1 VKISGARK
9 GLTTMTICVPV
20 PGGGELRP
28 GALSLPAGRLLR
40 MEDDTGV
47 GWITQAPVREPG
59 PMWSALSALHG
70 ETGLVPVLVP
80 AGRGDD
86 LEASC
91 YDPAEIADVDR
102 VDAAAILEQLWGEAL
117 PEPWQTGPRWEQ
129 DNEWADEMTAP
140 FTRQYPGL
148 APAVTQA
155 LAPGALEAVLCSFP
169 ASRIALVPAARPAD
183 VLPVLN
189 WCPGNWNSACPV
201 PTPVGFAAV
210 LRSWEERFGARL
222 LALTHDEAYL
232 LVERPPHD
240 LDTALPVAA
249 EHFVFCDEPAG
260 RQSVQTTAGEIVS
273 APLWYFWW
281 D

>member
-1 VKISGARK
+1 M
-9 GLTTMTICVPV
+9 MTICVPV
-20 PGGGELRP
+20 PGEGELRL
-28 GALSLPAGRLLR
+28 GTVSLPAGRLLR
-40 MEDDTGV
+40 LADDTGV

-80 AGRGDD
+80 VGRGDD

-91 YDPAEIADVDR
+91 CDPAEVADVDR
-102 VDAAAILEQLWGEAL
+102 ADAAAMLGHLWIDSL
-117 PEPWQTGPRWEQ
+117 PESWQTGPEWDEE
-129 DNEWADEMTAP
+129 NEHADEMTAP
-140 FTRQYPGL
+140 FSRQYPGL
-148 APAVTQA
+148 APAVTQS
-155 LAPGALEAVLCSFP
+155 LAAGPLEAVLRSFP
-169 ASRIALVPAARPAD
+169 ASRVALVPAARPAD

-189 WCPGNWNSACPV
+189 WCPGNWNCAFPAPS
-201 PTPVGFAAV
+201 PVGFAAV

-240 LDTALPVAA
+240 LDAALPVAA

-260 RQSVQTTAGEIVS
+260 RQPVLTTAEEIVN

>member
-1 VKISGARK
+1 
-9 GLTTMTICVPV
+9 MTICVPV
-20 PGGGELRP
+20 PGEGEPRL
-28 GALSLPAGRLLR
+28 GAVSLPAGRQLQLT
-40 MEDDTGV
+40 DGTGV

-102 VDAAAILEQLWGEAL
+102 VDAAAILEHLWGESL
-117 PEPWQTGPRWEQ
+117 PEPWQTSPQWEQ
-129 DNEWADEMTAP
+129 DNEWADEQVAP

-148 APAVTQA
+148 APAVTQV
-155 LAPGALEAVLCSFP
+155 LAPGALEAVLRSFP

-232 LVERPPHD
+232 LVERPPRG
-240 LDTALPVAA
+240 LDAALPVAA

-260 RQSVQTTAGEIVS
+260 RQPVRATAEKIAD